1 MGCGCKS
8 KKGKDNFKGLDIR
21 DSKWTK
27 KLITETLYVYNEV
40 LTNRYPSLEEWGI
53 IFKIHNEIFTNSTI
67 TDTMNIKFRALVKH
81 NLNNFY
87 KDFLVIKENYE
98 QRKTK

>member
-1 MGCGCKS
+1 
-8 KKGKDNFKGLDIR
+8 
-21 DSKWTK
+21 
-27 KLITETLYVYNEV
+27 
-40 LTNRYPSLEEWGI
+40 
-53 IFKIHNEIFTNSTI
+53 
-67 TDTMNIKFRALVKH
+67 MNIKFRALVKH